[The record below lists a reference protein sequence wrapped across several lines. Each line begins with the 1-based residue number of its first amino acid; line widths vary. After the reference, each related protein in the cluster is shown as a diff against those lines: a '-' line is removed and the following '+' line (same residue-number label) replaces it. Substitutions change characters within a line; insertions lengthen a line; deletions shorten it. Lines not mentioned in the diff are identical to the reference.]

1 VKQEACQ
8 RAAGSEFCLDA
19 RAKKIQSS
27 RAAPA
32 RRKVPNRNILTRPPR
47 RTLTSDEARKTRRRV
62 CASLFSSASRQ
73 RSLTNSIPRAA
84 DSAVLEAPWPP
95 VKGYTENLTN
105 FTRGKVER
113 RRTQLEESVARY
125 MARFARGPTEKS
137 SRLESMSVV

>member
-19 RAKKIQSS
+19 RAKEIQSS
-27 RAAPA
+27 RVAPA

-47 RTLTSDEARKTRRRV
+47 RTLTSDEARKLAGDGLGRRS
-62 CASLFSSASRQ
+62 ASLFSSARRQ

-95 VKGYTENLTN
+95 VKSYTENPTCWPSRFPSSFSPKIQLIL
-105 FTRGKVER
+105 KVE
-113 RRTQLEESVARY
+113 S
-125 MARFARGPTEKS
+125 MAW
-137 SRLESMSVV
+137 